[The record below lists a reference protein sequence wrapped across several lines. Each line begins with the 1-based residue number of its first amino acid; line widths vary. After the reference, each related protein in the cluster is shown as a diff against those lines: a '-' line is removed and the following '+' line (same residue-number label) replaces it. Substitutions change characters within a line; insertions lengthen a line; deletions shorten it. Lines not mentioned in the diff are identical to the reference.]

1 MNAQGKT
8 NQEVPT
14 GSEASVEQALRKTS
28 LSRALHQV
36 VREVNEALT
45 AQEEVPALARHLAK
59 WLEDA
64 NVADLSDS
72 ADDLSLVRAIHYSDL
87 YYIVASQDTPLH
99 VSGND
104 IAAMECALDT
114 YKLVLDV
121 LGDASDTADMQEVSY
136 AANLVRTII
145 PPFILQ
151 KGEAAEDA
159 QQTGEQVGT
168 GASDGVSD
176 AEASGGVDRSGFE
189 TPFDLPVCDSSVG
202 EWGWRRNLSVTLESI
217 RSPHRIVVDFQ
228 GSLQTGTVTMVG
240 LVPSVSAMPKSVWN
254 AEANNWRALSYE
266 ERYEMAV
273 SYSLSCAIACVAAAF
288 ASSDRIQRVRFLE
301 GFIDSKA
308 MAGQGDGRGF
318 VMQSCCR
325 IDVDRASFARD
336 GIYVND
342 GDDPLACWISLGGN
356 IIIDAPVSDMVDGWS
371 DALELLQEQFDESD
385 LPSRSELPE
394 FGDGRLPEAVGELLG
409 ARYAR
414 DMRIMHGSLHR
425 RHAENLADRLVA
437 AETDVERVRLA
448 RAMQSPGADPFD
460 VQAANRVMSSL
471 LSGDL
476 DTADQ
481 NAVVNC
487 YLGEDEYLKALSVS
501 RELMAKDREKALESL
516 LSVVD
521 QVEQSGLYADDL
533 EVVHRGFDSYS
544 SRLMYNLVRT
554 GTLKLSSERFDYGAN
569 DAGKR
574 VELIPDALYL
584 CYTTAGYGAEQQFDG
599 FESGEALSRTA
610 IRMAPT
616 VPNGYR
622 QLARAYSLVG
632 DMDSAAKVLFDAL
645 QICVTPADIA
655 LVYYQLGYVL
665 WKAGRPQ
672 AGALCYLKSVTT
684 SPVVAAQAAA
694 ELRGL
699 MHEERIPVVG
709 RPEIDGGLKDEA
721 IPLAPLPHVI
731 DAIMNGAEAAVD
743 AGMFGVARSL
753 LNVGL
758 HYRPD
763 DALFDVLKSL
773 AEN

>member
-8 NQEVPT
+8 NQEVST
-14 GSEASVEQALRKTS
+14 GSEVSVEQALRKAS

-36 VREVNEALT
+36 VHEVNEALT

-87 YYIVASQDTPLH
+87 YYIVASQGAPLH

-145 PPFILQ
+145 PPFVSQ
-151 KGEAAEDA
+151 KGEAVEDA

-168 GASDGVSD
+168 GASDGVDD
-176 AEASGGVDRSGFE
+176 AGAFDSFDRSGFE

-202 EWGWRRNLSVTLESI
+202 EWGWRRNLSVALESI

-228 GSLQTGTVTMVG
+228 GSLQTGAVTMVG
-240 LVPSVSAMPKSVWN
+240 LVPSVNAMPKSVWN
-254 AEANNWRALSYE
+254 AEANNWRALSYK
-266 ERYEMAV
+266 ERHEMAV

-288 ASSDRIQRVRFLE
+288 ASSDRIQRVKFLE

-325 IDVDRASFARD
+325 IDADRASFARD

-342 GDDPLACWISLGGN
+342 GDDPLACWISLGGD

-371 DALELLQEQFDESD
+371 DAFELLQEQFDESD

-394 FGDGRLPEAVGELLG
+394 FGDGRIPETVGERLG

-414 DMRIMHGSLHR
+414 DMRIMNGSLHR
-425 RHAENLADRLVA
+425 RNAENLADRLAA

-448 RAMQSPGADPFD
+448 RAVQSPDADPFD

-501 RELMAKDREKALESL
+501 RELMAKDRDKALESL

-521 QVEQSGLYADDL
+521 QAEQSGLYADDL

-554 GTLKLSSERFDYGAN
+554 GRLKLSSERFDYGAN
-569 DAGKR
+569 DVGKR

-632 DMDSAAKVLFDAL
+632 DMDSAAKVLLDTL

-709 RPEIDGGLKDEA
+709 RPEIDEGLKDER

-731 DAIMNGAEAAVD
+731 DAIMDGAEAAVD

-773 AEN
+773 AGN

>member
-1 MNAQGKT
+1 MDAQGKT

-14 GSEASVEQALRKTS
+14 GSEASVEQALRKAS

-87 YYIVASQDTPLH
+87 YYIVASQDAPLH

-145 PPFILQ
+145 PPFISQ

-159 QQTGEQVGT
+159 QQTGEQVDT
-168 GASDGVSD
+168 GASGGVDD
-176 AEASGGVDRSGFE
+176 ARASGGVDRSASE

-202 EWGWRRNLSVTLESI
+202 EWSWRRKLAVTLESI

-240 LVPSVSAMPKSVWN
+240 LVPSVNAMPKSVWN

-266 ERYEMAV
+266 ERHEMAV

-342 GDDPLACWISLGGN
+342 GDDPLACWISLGGD
-356 IIIDAPVSDMVDGWS
+356 IIIDAPVSDMVDGWN

-394 FGDGRLPEAVGELLG
+394 FGDGRLPETVGERLG
-409 ARYAR
+409 ARYVR

-425 RHAENLADRLVA
+425 RNAENLADRLAA

-448 RAMQSPGADPFD
+448 RAIQSPGADPFD

-501 RELMAKDREKALESL
+501 RELMAKDRDKALESL

-554 GTLKLSSERFDYGAN
+554 GTLKLSSERFDYGAD

-632 DMDSAAKVLFDAL
+632 DMDSAAKVLLDAL

-709 RPEIDGGLKDEA
+709 RPEIDEGLKDER

-731 DAIMNGAEAAVD
+731 DAIMDGAEAAVD

-773 AEN
+773 AGN

>member
-1 MNAQGKT
+1 MDARGKT

-14 GSEASVEQALRKTS
+14 GSEASVEQALRKAS

-36 VREVNEALT
+36 VREVNEAIT
-45 AQEEVPALARHLAK
+45 SQEEVPALARHLAK

-72 ADDLSLVRAIHYSDL
+72 ADDLSLVRAIYYSDL
-87 YYIVASQDTPLH
+87 YYIVASQDAPLH

-145 PPFILQ
+145 PPFISQ
-151 KGEAAEDA
+151 KDETAEDA
-159 QQTGEQVGT
+159 QQTGEQVGA
-168 GASDGVSD
+168 GISDGVSD
-176 AEASGGVDRSGFE
+176 AGASGGFDRNGSE

-202 EWGWRRNLSVTLESI
+202 EWGWRRNLSVAIESI

-228 GSLQTGTVTMVG
+228 GSLQMGTVTMVG
-240 LVPSVSAMPKSVWN
+240 LVPSVNAMPKSVWN
-254 AEANNWRALSYE
+254 AEANNWRALSYK
-266 ERYEMAV
+266 ERHEMAV

-325 IDVDRASFARD
+325 IDVDRASFVRD

-371 DALELLQEQFDESD
+371 DALELLQEQFGESD

-394 FGDGRLPEAVGELLG
+394 FGDGRLPETVGELLG

-425 RHAENLADRLVA
+425 RNAENLADRLAA

-501 RELMAKDREKALESL
+501 RELMAKDRDKALESL

-521 QVEQSGLYADDL
+521 QVELSGLYADDL

-699 MHEERIPVVG
+699 MHKERIPVVG
-709 RPEIDGGLKDEA
+709 RPEIDEGLKDEG

-731 DAIMNGAEAAVD
+731 DVIMDGAEAAVD

-773 AEN
+773 AGN

>member
-1 MNAQGKT
+1 MNAQGKR

-14 GSEASVEQALRKTS
+14 GSEASVEQALRKAS

-87 YYIVASQDTPLH
+87 YYIVASQDAPLH

-145 PPFILQ
+145 PPFISQ
-151 KGEAAEDA
+151 KGEVVEDA
-159 QQTGEQVGT
+159 QQTGERVGT

-176 AEASGGVDRSGFE
+176 AEASGGVDRSGSE
-189 TPFDLPVCDSSVG
+189 TSFDLPVCDSSVG
-202 EWGWRRNLSVTLESI
+202 EWGWRRNLSVALESI

-240 LVPSVSAMPKSVWN
+240 LVPSVNAMPKSVWN

-266 ERYEMAV
+266 ERHEMAV

-336 GIYVND
+336 GIYMND
-342 GDDPLACWISLGGN
+342 GDDPLACWISLGGD

-487 YLGEDEYLKALSVS
+487 YLGEDEYLKALSAS

-632 DMDSAAKVLFDAL
+632 DMDSAAKVLLDAL

-709 RPEIDGGLKDEA
+709 RPEIDEGLKDEG

-731 DAIMNGAEAAVD
+731 DAIMDGAEAAVD

-773 AEN
+773 AGN

>member
-1 MNAQGKT
+1 MDARGKT
-8 NQEVPT
+8 NQEVLT
-14 GSEASVEQALRKTS
+14 GSEASVEQALRKAS

-36 VREVNEALT
+36 VREVNEAIT
-45 AQEEVPALARHLAK
+45 SQEEVPALARHLAK

-72 ADDLSLVRAIHYSDL
+72 ADDLSLVRAIYYSDL
-87 YYIVASQDTPLH
+87 YYIVASQDAPLH

-145 PPFILQ
+145 PPFISQ
-151 KGEAAEDA
+151 KDETAEDA
-159 QQTGEQVGT
+159 QQTGEQVGA
-168 GASDGVSD
+168 GISDGVSD
-176 AEASGGVDRSGFE
+176 AGASGGFDRSGSE

-202 EWGWRRNLSVTLESI
+202 EWGWRHNLSVALESI

-228 GSLQTGTVTMVG
+228 GGLQTGTVTMVG
-240 LVPSVSAMPKSVWN
+240 LVPSVNAMPKSVWN
-254 AEANNWRALSYE
+254 AEANNWRALSYK
-266 ERYEMAV
+266 ERHEMAV

-325 IDVDRASFARD
+325 IDVDRASFVRD

-342 GDDPLACWISLGGN
+342 GYDPLACWISLGGN

-371 DALELLQEQFDESD
+371 DALELLQEQFGESD

-394 FGDGRLPEAVGELLG
+394 FGDGRLPETVGELLG

-425 RHAENLADRLVA
+425 RNAENLADRLAA

-501 RELMAKDREKALESL
+501 RELMAKDRDKALESL

-521 QVEQSGLYADDL
+521 QVELSGLYADDL

-709 RPEIDGGLKDEA
+709 RPEIDEGLKDEG

-731 DAIMNGAEAAVD
+731 DAIMDGAEAAVD

-773 AEN
+773 AGN

>member
-14 GSEASVEQALRKTS
+14 GSEASVEQALRKAS

-145 PPFILQ
+145 PPFISQ

-159 QQTGEQVGT
+159 QQTGELMGTGTSEGVGDA
-168 GASDGVSD
+168 GASDGV
-176 AEASGGVDRSGFE
+176 DRNGSE

-202 EWGWRRNLSVTLESI
+202 EWGWRRNLSVALESI

-266 ERYEMAV
+266 ERHEMAV

-308 MAGQGDGRGF
+308 IAGQGDGRGF

-325 IDVDRASFARD
+325 IDADRASFARD
-336 GIYVND
+336 DIYVND
-342 GDDPLACWISLGGN
+342 GDDSLACWISLGGD

-385 LPSRSELPE
+385 LPNRSELPE

-425 RHAENLADRLVA
+425 RNAEYLADRLAA

-448 RAMQSPGADPFD
+448 RAMQSPDADPFD

-655 LVYYQLGYVL
+655 LVYYHLGYVL

-709 RPEIDGGLKDEA
+709 RPEIDEGLKDEG

-731 DAIMNGAEAAVD
+731 DAIMDGAEAAVD

-773 AEN
+773 AGN

>member
-1 MNAQGKT
+1 MDARGKT

-14 GSEASVEQALRKTS
+14 GSEASVEQALRKAS

-87 YYIVASQDTPLH
+87 YYIVASQDAPLH

-121 LGDASDTADMQEVSY
+121 MGDVSDTADMQEVSY

-145 PPFILQ
+145 PPFISQ

-159 QQTGEQVGT
+159 QQTGEQMDT
-168 GASDGVSD
+168 GASGGVDD
-176 AEASGGVDRSGFE
+176 ARASGGVDRSASE

-202 EWGWRRNLSVTLESI
+202 EWSWRRKLAVTLESI

-240 LVPSVSAMPKSVWN
+240 LVPSVNAMPKSVWN

-266 ERYEMAV
+266 ERHEMAV

-342 GDDPLACWISLGGN
+342 GDDPLACWISLGGD
-356 IIIDAPVSDMVDGWS
+356 IIIDAPVSDMVDGWN

-394 FGDGRLPEAVGELLG
+394 FGDGRLPETVGERLG
-409 ARYAR
+409 ARYVR

-425 RHAENLADRLVA
+425 RNAENLADRLAA

-501 RELMAKDREKALESL
+501 RELMAKDRDKALESL

-554 GTLKLSSERFDYGAN
+554 GTLKLSSERFDYGAD

-709 RPEIDGGLKDEA
+709 RPEIDEGLKDEA

-731 DAIMNGAEAAVD
+731 DAIMDGAEAAVD

-773 AEN
+773 AGN

>member
-8 NQEVPT
+8 NQEVST
-14 GSEASVEQALRKTS
+14 GSEASVEQALRKAS

-87 YYIVASQDTPLH
+87 YYIVASQDAPLH

-145 PPFILQ
+145 PPFISQ
-151 KGEAAEDA
+151 KDETAEDA
-159 QQTGEQVGT
+159 QQTGEQVGA
-168 GASDGVSD
+168 GIPDGVSD
-176 AEASGGVDRSGFE
+176 AGASGGFDRGGSE

-202 EWGWRRNLSVTLESI
+202 EWSWRRKLAVTLESI

-228 GSLQTGTVTMVG
+228 GGLQTGTVTMVG
-240 LVPSVSAMPKSVWN
+240 LVPSVNAMPKSVWN
-254 AEANNWRALSYE
+254 AEANNWRALSYK
-266 ERYEMAV
+266 ERHEMAV

-288 ASSDRIQRVRFLE
+288 ASSDRIQRVKFLE

-342 GDDPLACWISLGGN
+342 GDDPLACWISLGGD

-371 DALELLQEQFDESD
+371 DALELLQEQFDESN

-394 FGDGRLPEAVGELLG
+394 FGDGRLPETVGELLG

-425 RHAENLADRLVA
+425 RNAENLADRLAA

-448 RAMQSPGADPFD
+448 RAMQSPSADPFD

-471 LSGDL
+471 LSGNL

-501 RELMAKDREKALESL
+501 RELMAKDRDKALESL

-554 GTLKLSSERFDYGAN
+554 GRLKLSSERFDYGAN

-632 DMDSAAKVLFDAL
+632 DMDSAAKVLLDAL

-709 RPEIDGGLKDEA
+709 RPEIDEGLKDEG

-731 DAIMNGAEAAVD
+731 DAIMDGAEAAVD

-773 AEN
+773 AGN

>member
-1 MNAQGKT
+1 
-8 NQEVPT
+8 
-14 GSEASVEQALRKTS
+14 
-28 LSRALHQV
+28 
-36 VREVNEALT
+36 
-45 AQEEVPALARHLAK
+45 
-59 WLEDA
+59 
-64 NVADLSDS
+64 
-72 ADDLSLVRAIHYSDL
+72 
-87 YYIVASQDTPLH
+87 
-99 VSGND
+99 
-104 IAAMECALDT
+104 
-114 YKLVLDV
+114 
-121 LGDASDTADMQEVSY
+121 
-136 AANLVRTII
+136 
-145 PPFILQ
+145 
-151 KGEAAEDA
+151 
-159 QQTGEQVGT
+159 
-168 GASDGVSD
+168 
-176 AEASGGVDRSGFE
+176 
-189 TPFDLPVCDSSVG
+189 
-202 EWGWRRNLSVTLESI
+202 
-217 RSPHRIVVDFQ
+217 
-228 GSLQTGTVTMVG
+228 
-240 LVPSVSAMPKSVWN
+240 
-254 AEANNWRALSYE
+254 
-266 ERYEMAV
+266 MAV

-288 ASSDRIQRVRFLE
+288 ASSDRIQRVKFLE

-325 IDVDRASFARD
+325 IDVDRASFVRD
-336 GIYVND
+336 GIYVNN

-385 LPSRSELPE
+385 LPSRSEFPE
-394 FGDGRLPEAVGELLG
+394 FGDGRLPETVGELLG

-425 RHAENLADRLVA
+425 RNAENLADRLAA

-448 RAMQSPGADPFD
+448 RAMQSPDADPFD

-501 RELMAKDREKALESL
+501 RELMAKDRDKALESL

-521 QVEQSGLYADDL
+521 QAEQSGLYADDL

-544 SRLMYNLVRT
+544 SRLMYNLVRS

-709 RPEIDGGLKDEA
+709 RPEIDEGLKAEG

-731 DAIMNGAEAAVD
+731 DAIMDGAEAAVD

-773 AEN
+773 AGN

>member
-1 MNAQGKT
+1 MDAQGKT
-8 NQEVPT
+8 NQEVST
-14 GSEASVEQALRKTS
+14 GSEASVEQALRKAS

-36 VREVNEALT
+36 VREVNEALA

-64 NVADLSDS
+64 NVADLSDTS
-72 ADDLSLVRAIHYSDL
+72 DDLSLVRAIHYSDL

-136 AANLVRTII
+136 AASLVRTII
-145 PPFILQ
+145 PPFISQ
-151 KGEAAEDA
+151 KGEAAEDE
-159 QQTGEQVGT
+159 QQTGEQVSVGVSDGFDHV
-168 GASDGVSD
+168 GASDD
-176 AEASGGVDRSGFE
+176 FDCSGSE

-202 EWGWRRNLSVTLESI
+202 EWGWRRNLSVALESI

-240 LVPSVSAMPKSVWN
+240 LVPSVNAMPKSVWN

-266 ERYEMAV
+266 ERHEMAV

-288 ASSDRIQRVRFLE
+288 ASSDRIQRVKFLE

-342 GDDPLACWISLGGN
+342 GDDPFACWISLGGN

-385 LPSRSELPE
+385 LPSRSEFPE
-394 FGDGRLPEAVGELLG
+394 FGDGRLPETVGELLG

-425 RHAENLADRLVA
+425 RNAENLADRLAV

-501 RELMAKDREKALESL
+501 RELMSKDRDKALESL

-521 QVEQSGLYADDL
+521 QAEQSGLYADDL

-709 RPEIDGGLKDEA
+709 RPEIDEGLKDEG

-731 DAIMNGAEAAVD
+731 DAIMDGAEAAVD

-753 LNVGL
+753 LNVSL
-758 HYRPD
+758 HHRPD

-773 AEN
+773 AGN

>member
-14 GSEASVEQALRKTS
+14 GSEASVEQALRKAS

-64 NVADLSDS
+64 KVADLSDS

-87 YYIVASQDTPLH
+87 YYIVASQDAPLH

-145 PPFILQ
+145 PPFISQ

-168 GASDGVSD
+168 GAS
-176 AEASGGVDRSGFE
+176 GGFDRSDSE
-189 TPFDLPVCDSSVG
+189 TSFDLPVCDSSVG
-202 EWGWRRNLSVTLESI
+202 EWSWRRKLAVTLESI

-240 LVPSVSAMPKSVWN
+240 LVPSVNAMPKSVWN
-254 AEANNWRALSYE
+254 AEANNWRALSYK
-266 ERYEMAV
+266 ERHEMAV

-288 ASSDRIQRVRFLE
+288 ASSDRIQRVKFLE

-325 IDVDRASFARD
+325 IDADRASFARD

-342 GDDPLACWISLGGN
+342 GDDPLACWISLGGD

-371 DALELLQEQFDESD
+371 DAFELLQEQFDESD

-394 FGDGRLPEAVGELLG
+394 FGDGRIPETVGERLG

-414 DMRIMHGSLHR
+414 DMRIMNGSLHR
-425 RHAENLADRLVA
+425 RNAENLADRLAA

-501 RELMAKDREKALESL
+501 RELMAKDRDRALESL

-521 QVEQSGLYADDL
+521 RAEQSGLYADDL
-533 EVVHRGFDSYS
+533 EVVHRGFDSYA

-554 GTLKLSSERFDYGAN
+554 GKLKLSSERFDYGAN

-632 DMDSAAKVLFDAL
+632 DMDSAAKVLLDTL

-665 WKAGRPQ
+665 WKAGCPQ

-709 RPEIDGGLKDEA
+709 RPEIDEGLKDER

-731 DAIMNGAEAAVD
+731 DAIMDGAEAAVD

-773 AEN
+773 AGN

>member
-1 MNAQGKT
+1 MDVRGKT
-8 NQEVPT
+8 NQEVST
-14 GSEASVEQALRKTS
+14 GSEASVEQALRKAS

-36 VREVNEALT
+36 VREVNEAL
-45 AQEEVPALARHLAK
+45 ASQEEVPALARHLAK

-136 AANLVRTII
+136 AASLVRIII
-145 PPFILQ
+145 PPFIPEE
-151 KGEAAEDA
+151 GGAAGDS
-159 QQTGEQVGT
+159 QQAGEQVSAGV
-168 GASDGVSD
+168 SDGVD
-176 AEASGGVDRSGFE
+176 HVGAFDDFGRSGSE

-202 EWGWRRNLSVTLESI
+202 EWGWRRNLSVALESI

-240 LVPSVSAMPKSVWN
+240 LVPCANAMPKSVWD
-254 AEANNWRALSYE
+254 ARANDWRALSYE
-266 ERYEMAV
+266 ERHEMAV

-308 MAGQGDGRGF
+308 MAGQRDGRGF
-318 VMQSCCR
+318 IMQSCCR
-325 IDVDRASFARD
+325 IDVDRASFTRD
-336 GIYVND
+336 GIYMND
-342 GDDPLACWISLGGN
+342 GDDPLACWISLGGD
-356 IIIDAPVSDMVDGWS
+356 IIVDAPVSDMVDGWS
-371 DALELLQEQFDESD
+371 DALELLQEQLDESD

-394 FGDGRLPEAVGELLG
+394 FGDGRLPEAVGESLG

-414 DMRIMHGSLHR
+414 DMRIMYGSLHR
-425 RHAENLADRLVA
+425 RNAEHLADKLAA

-448 RAMQSPGADPFD
+448 RAVQSPDADPFD

-481 NAVVNC
+481 NAIVNC

-501 RELMAKDREKALESL
+501 RELMAKDRDKALESL

-521 QVEQSGLYADDL
+521 QAEQSGLYADDL

-554 GTLKLSSERFDYGAN
+554 GKLKLSSERFDYGAS

-709 RPEIDGGLKDEA
+709 RPEIDEGLKDEG
-721 IPLAPLPHVI
+721 IPLAPLPQVI
-731 DAIMNGAEAAVD
+731 DAIMDGAEAAVD

-773 AEN
+773 AGN